1 MAMYRAE
8 VEITGTR
15 PILFNCF
22 SPECIPL
29 ERKEKNGVAGNN
41 PEEWKNTYKTTDE
54 GFLYVDGS
62 YIHRCLINAAKFT
75 KRGLQST
82 LAATLDTL
90 TDKLV
95 FENRKV
101 PNQER
106 ITTDASQEVY
116 IDIRSVKMAK
126 TSSRHIRYRL
136 ASSIGWKTS
145 FSILW
150 DSSLINKEL
159 LESVCHDAGLFVGIG
174 DNRSNGF
181 GRFEVNSF
189 KAIPLRNRRNA

>member
-1 MAMYRAE
+1 MAIYKAE
-8 VEITGTR
+8 VEIIGTR

-22 SPECIPL
+22 SPESIPL

-41 PEEWKNTYKTTDE
+41 PEEWKSSFKTTKE

-82 LAATLDTL
+82 LAATLETSSE
-90 TDKLV
+90 KLIL
-95 FENRKV
+95 ENRKV
-101 PNQER
+101 TDLDK
-106 ITTDASQEVY
+106 ITTDSTQDVY
-116 IDIRSVKMAK
+116 IDVRSVKMAK

-136 ASSIGWKTS
+136 ASSVGWRTS
-145 FSILW
+145 FIIIW
-150 DSSLINKEL
+150 ESSLINKEL

-174 DNRSNGF
+174 DNRTNGF
-181 GRFEVNSF
+181 GRFKVLSF
-189 KAIPLRNRRNA
+189 KVTQVRKSSSA